1 MELKIRSLSW
11 GFDAIQIELK
21 LKNIAAREKKH
32 NIDTW
37 FDCCRNVAASCQ
49 MSVDFLVSCEPTI
62 ADIKVIRP
70 IRFIRSAGSGEG
82 VAKASAGWK
91 ASSFSMR
98 TTCLS

>member
-62 ADIKVIRP
+62 ADPKKTGNRITAFFRDLGDP
-70 IRFIRSAGSGEG
+70 SSAG
-82 VAKASAGWK
+82 
-91 ASSFSMR
+91 
-98 TTCLS
+98 